1 MKVIQRHI
9 SLFFLAVTAW
19 INTPAGAQVTTPLT
33 DSSFAYIGRT
43 LLDDNKYFI
52 PQHQIYQPDGKILV
66 AGYGRETAQ
75 TPTLN
80 LILYRLNADGTR
92 DSDFGNSGLW
102 TYDISGT
109 QEAIEAVAV
118 LPDQK
123 ILLACNENHRI
134 ILIRL
139 LSDGSFDPDFGL
151 EGIYLTEAKETEYA
165 DQMVVQPDG
174 KIVIVGYDV
183 NQAQVS
189 RAMIRRFNAD
199 GSVDADFANNG
210 YRDVTIDPS
219 QNFELNRCVLQP
231 DGKIVATGPYS
242 TLEKSGFPV
251 VRLNTDGS
259 FDQTFS
265 DDGVYFKLL
274 GSSNRTAYAE
284 DLAIQPDGK
293 IVVVGYAP
301 KTPNPIETNMAIMRL
316 RPEGTIESSFGN
328 FGVVRIVYTAFSD
341 ATKVLI
347 QPDNK
352 ILLGGFFYGSD
363 TSTYCSLTRL
373 KSNGQ
378 LDPTFGNGDGKYAHF
393 LSSND
398 IFPVERVN
406 WLAFD
411 EDQRLLETIWLN
423 NTVNLGTSTDAQCL
437 LIRYNTD
444 ITVSAHDAKYQI
456 KSAKLSP
463 NLVAESVVTLEYTL
477 DTPAEVTVSLFDMNG
492 TYICNLVPSA
502 EKPVGLQIESF
513 YIPEQVPAG
522 TYMTVISGGVDYQ
535 TLELVKIK

>member
-1 MKVIQRHI
+1 MKLMQRNI
-9 SLFFLAVTAW
+9 SFMILVATVWA
-19 INTPAGAQVTTPLT
+19 TTPVASQVLT
-33 DSSFAYIGRT
+33 PHADSSFAQVGYT
-43 LLDDNKYFI
+43 FLDENKYFI

-66 AGYGRETAQ
+66 GGYGEETAQ
-75 TPTLN
+75 TATFN
-80 LILYRLNADGTR
+80 LILYRLNADGSR
-92 DSDFGNSGLW
+92 DNTFGNNGLW

-109 QEAIEAVAV
+109 HEAIEAIAV

-123 ILLACNENHRI
+123 ILMVCNENHRI

-139 LSDGSFDPDFGL
+139 LPDGSFDPDFGL
-151 EGIYLTEAKETEYA
+151 EGIFLTAADETEYA
-165 DQMVVQPDG
+165 EQMVVQPDG
-174 KIVIVGYDV
+174 KIVIVGWDV
-183 NQAQVS
+183 NQAQIS

-199 GSVDADFANNG
+199 GSVDMEFGING
-210 YRDVTIDPS
+210 YRDITIDPS

-274 GSSNRTAYAE
+274 GTTNRTAYAE

-301 KTPNPIETNMAIMRL
+301 KTPNPIETNMAVMRL
-316 RPEGTIESSFGN
+316 RPEGTVESSFGN
-328 FGVVRIVYTAFSD
+328 FGIVRIVYTSFSD
-341 ATKVLI
+341 ATKVVI

-352 ILLGGFFYGSD
+352 ILLGGFFYISD

-373 KSNGQ
+373 KANGQ
-378 LDPTFGNGDGKYAHF
+378 LDPTFGLGDGKYAHLF
-393 LSSND
+393 GNEG
-398 IFPVERVN
+398 FPVERLN
-406 WLAFD
+406 WMSFD
-411 EDQRLLETIWLN
+411 ENQKLLETIWLN
-423 NTVNLGTSTDAQCL
+423 NTVNLGSSTDAQCAM
-437 LIRYNTD
+437 IRYNTD
-444 ITVSAHDAKYQI
+444 ITVKAHDAKYQI

-492 TYICNLVPSA
+492 AYVCNLVPSS
-502 EKPVGLQIESF
+502 EKTAGLQTESF
-513 YIPEQVPAG
+513 FIPEEVPAG
-522 TYMTVISGGVDYQ
+522 TYLTVISGGVDYQ
-535 TLELVKIK
+535 TLELVKVK